1 MKQIED
7 NLNPS
12 NLVHTVVLL
21 TREGSRAGSV
31 NRRDI
36 LNIGMIPVWGGVKT
50 KSLLTYF
57 ELTDRIVC
65 LFSNSG
71 RPVITGF
78 ETQVFDSDCWSFL

>member
-21 TREGSRAGSV
+21 TREGSRTGSV

-57 ELTDRIVC
+57 
-65 LFSNSG
+65 
-71 RPVITGF
+71 
-78 ETQVFDSDCWSFL
+78 